1 MRPYEGSCATS
12 VRSGESSTVNGNF
25 ALPDNNWL
33 TLADWQ
39 ADTGYGWDA
48 DSQVGG
54 FSANCP
60 AQSLP

>member
-1 MRPYEGSCATS
+1 VSITADVYNPLFE
-12 VRSGESSTVNGNF
+12 TVNGNF
-25 ALPDNNWL
+25 ALPDSNWL

-39 ADTGYGWDA
+39 ANNGQGWDA